1 LRPQNKSEIIGC
13 RDPMPATDMT
23 ILKLEGPPLAGGGF
37 REIYQ
42 HPECEEMLVKVLRPA
57 VIQRGAK
64 GPAWLGALRRYGVY
78 TPYVREVREYLAVHA
93 RFQTCPPILQKC
105 YGFIDTDRGLGLVVE
120 KLRGRDGGL
129 APNVAAIVKSEGIS
143 RRLWNLC
150 EAFYE
155 EVRRH
160 NLVIGDLNPRNI
172 VWAVDAGADR
182 LALVDGLGEK
192 TLIPLRSLSAAYNR
206 YQTARGIRR
215 SQLRIMQHAAGL
227 YRPGRIS
234 RAMARRLKLEE
245 LIDRP
250 PARTNT
256 I

>member
-1 LRPQNKSEIIGC
+1 
-13 RDPMPATDMT
+13 MT
-23 ILKLEGPPLAGGGF
+23 ILKLEEPPLAGGGF
-37 REIYQ
+37 REIFQ
-42 HPECEEMLVKVLRPA
+42 HPGDEDMLVKVLRPA
-57 VIQRGAK
+57 VLQKGAK
-64 GPAWLGALRRYGVY
+64 APARLGALRRYGVY
-78 TPYVREVREYLAVHA
+78 TPYVREIREYLAVHA

-105 YGFIDTDRGLGLVVE
+105 YGFVDTDRGLGMVVE

-129 APNVAAIVKSEGIS
+129 APNVVAIVRRDGIS
-143 RRLWNLC
+143 RRLWDLC

-172 VWAVDAGADR
+172 VWAVEGGADR
-182 LALVDGLGEK
+182 LTLVDGLGEK

-206 YQTARGIRR
+206 YQTARCIRR
-215 SQLRIMQHAAGL
+215 SQLRIMQHAAGFS
-227 YRPGRIS
+227 RAERHS

-250 PARTNT
+250 PARTDT